1 MALTRPPLVFLLLVL
16 ACDRPGTPDQASPP
30 KPATSPAGPQ
40 LGGLRQLALQT
51 PPGQGP
57 IEARILELQEL
68 VRRQPDKHDAWILL
82 GRTWIQKARQ
92 AADPGFYA
100 NADACADVAL
110 ELRPEHPLGL
120 DLRALV
126 LMNAHRFADAR
137 ELARRALAKDPDDL
151 MALGNL
157 SDALL
162 ELGDFAAAKE
172 VTQQM
177 INLRPGLPSYS
188 RAAHLR
194 FLAGD
199 NVGAKQLYRLAMD
212 AGQGSKDTE
221 PLAWVTVEAAKIFLV
236 EGNLEAAEAGFLRAL
251 DTFRDHP
258 AALAGLARVR
268 LAQGRFEE
276 SAELA
281 GRSFLLSA
289 LAETA
294 WLHGDALTQAGRV
307 DEAKLAYAK
316 VKRLGEHGEGRV
328 WAAFLAARDE
338 APEQALS
345 TAQAELQIRGEPYT
359 HDAHAWALYRTGAL
373 QEAKAAIERATT
385 HGTRDP
391 LLLFHQGAIR
401 LAVGDRG
408 GCELLRE
415 ARRLGLHFP
424 IAAALELS
432 RLSARCAPSAS
443 AG

>member
-1 MALTRPPLVFLLLVL
+1 MALRRPALALLFLL
-16 ACDRPGTPDQASPP
+16 ACDRPSSPSSPTAAPPPAPP
-30 KPATSPAGPQ
+30 KGPR
-40 LGGLRQLALQT
+40 LDGLRQLALQT
-51 PPGQGP
+51 PPGAGP
-57 IEARILELQEL
+57 IDAHITELQAL
-68 VRRQPDKHDAWILL
+68 VQRQPDKHDAWILL
-82 GRTWIQKARQ
+82 GRAWIQKARQ

-137 ELARRALAKDPDDL
+137 DLARRALAKDPDDL

-162 ELGDFAAAKE
+162 ELGDFEGAKAA
-172 VTQQM
+172 TQQM
-177 INLRPGLPSYS
+177 VNLRPGLPAYA

-221 PLAWVTVEAAKIFLV
+221 PLAWVTVEAAKIFLL
-236 EGNLEAAEAGFLRAL
+236 EGNLEAAEAGFLRANT
-251 DTFRDHP
+251 TFQDHP

-276 SAELA
+276 AAELA
-281 GRSFLLSA
+281 GRSFSLSA

-294 WLHGDALTQAGRV
+294 WLHGDALVRAGR
-307 DEAKLAYAK
+307 EAEAASAYAK
-316 VKRLGEHGEGRV
+316 VQRLGEHGEGRV
-328 WAAFLAARDE
+328 WAAFLAARGE
-338 APEQALS
+338 APAKALAA
-345 TAQAELQIRGEPYT
+345 AQAELQIRGEPYT
-359 HDAHAWALYRTGAL
+359 HDAHAWALYRTGAFA
-373 QEAKAAIERATT
+373 EAQAAMDRATT

-401 LAVGDRG
+401 LALKDRR
-408 GCELLRE
+408 GCEPLSE

-424 IAAALELS
+424 IAAAEELG
-432 RLSARCAPSAS
+432 RLY
-443 AG
+443 AGCREKS

>member
-1 MALTRPPLVFLLLVL
+1 MARSRLSLALLFTL
-16 ACDRPGTPDQASPP
+16 ACDRPSAPTAANEVNPNLA
-30 KPATSPAGPQ
+30 AAGPK
-40 LGGLRQLALQT
+40 LDGLRQLALQA
-51 PPGQGP
+51 PNGSGP
-57 IEARILELQEL
+57 VELRIQELQVL

-82 GRTWIQKARQ
+82 GRAWIQKARQ
-92 AADPGFYA
+92 SADPGFYA

-137 ELARRALAKDPDDL
+137 DLARRALAKDPDDL

-162 ELGDFAAAKE
+162 ELGDFGAAKE

-177 INLRPGLPSYS
+177 VNLRPGLPAYA

-221 PLAWVTVEAAKIFLV
+221 PLAWVIVEAAKIFLL
-236 EGNLEAAEAGFLRAL
+236 EGNLEAAEAGFLRGL

-268 LAQGRFEE
+268 LAQGDYEE
-276 SAELA
+276 AAELA
-281 GRSFLLSA
+281 GRSFALSA

-294 WLHGDALTQAGRV
+294 WLHGDALLRAGRA
-307 DEAKLAYAK
+307 DEAGQAYAK

-328 WAAFLAARDE
+328 WAAFLAARGE
-338 APEQALS
+338 APERALAV
-345 TAQAELQIRGEPYT
+345 AQAELQIRGEPYT
-359 HDAHAWALYRTGAL
+359 HDAHAWALFRTGAL
-373 QEAKAAIERATT
+373 AEAKAASERATR

-401 LAVGDRG
+401 LASGDRG
-408 GCELLRE
+408 GCEDLGQ

-424 IAAALELS
+424 VAAAAELT
-432 RLSARCAPSAS
+432 RLSVGCAEKS
-443 AG
+443 